1 MIWVRT
7 FGMILMGCVGV
18 TTARAA
24 SHPKPRTT
32 AQTEARA
39 ETAAPSFSGQLYEA
53 RRVSR
58 FLADALVLNNAQQ
71 HAVQAYTAAKFQA
84 LALAVTAADTAEA
97 QQQYRQAMRRIL
109 APSQHDA
116 YAVLCQHLTDTLL
129 PLDGCQ
135 LALR

>member
-1 MIWVRT
+1 MIWIRT

-24 SHPKPRTT
+24 GHPKPRTT
-32 AQTEARA
+32 AQTEART
-39 ETAAPSFSGQLYEA
+39 ETAVPSFSEQLYEA
-53 RRVSR
+53 RRVSS
-58 FLADALVLNNAQQ
+58 FLVDALVLSNAQQ
-71 HAVQAYTAAKFQA
+71 HAVQACTAAKFQA

-97 QQQYRQAMRRIL
+97 QQQYRQAVRRIL
-109 APSQHDA
+109 APSQRDA

-129 PLDGCQ
+129 PLDGCE